1 VRGDLHDEHHDDRDD
16 DDDVHDVT
24 MDGPQQPQP
33 QIVIPGQGWVDVAA
47 RIIVQLG
54 FPTVIAG
61 VLLWFVLVRV
71 DGTLKMIQEQEDTRT
86 KLTLAM
92 QDKLIVALDQLGAR
106 FDQAIDANIRA
117 NRDLAAKYE
126 QSHPR

>member
-1 VRGDLHDEHHDDRDD
+1 MGSPASPSL
-16 DDDVHDVT
+16 
-24 MDGPQQPQP
+24 PP
-33 QIVIPGQGWVDVAA
+33 PGGAGWVDIVT
-47 RIIVQLG
+47 RLVVQLG

-92 QDKLIVALDQLGAR
+92 QEKVIAALDTLGLR
-106 FDQAIDANIRA
+106 FDKAIDENIRA
-117 NRDLAAKYE
+117 NRELAVQYLVRRPPLAPPAHAE
-126 QSHPR
+126 